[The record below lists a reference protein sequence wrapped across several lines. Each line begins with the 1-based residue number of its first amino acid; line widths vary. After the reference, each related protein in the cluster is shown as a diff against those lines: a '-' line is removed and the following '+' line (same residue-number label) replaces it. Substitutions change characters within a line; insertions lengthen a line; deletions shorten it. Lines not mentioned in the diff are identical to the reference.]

1 MSYEDKGFQAYN
13 LYLSI
18 RAHFHGGTGKDYD
31 ITKAPKQVRVS
42 YENYSKKASIASMFL
57 SLIHI

>member
-18 RAHFHGGTGKDYD
+18 RAHFHGGTGKNYD
-31 ITKAPKQVRVS
+31 ITKQILDLVNK
-42 YENYSKKASIASMFL
+42 NIK
-57 SLIHI
+57 